1 MFRDVLLQSE
11 SYTRTDMLYLTKGG
25 FWLSVA
31 RIVGMATSLLLAVA
45 MANLLTPQVYGTYRF
60 VLAGAGIIGAFSL
73 FGMGTA
79 VTRAVAQGYE
89 GVLRAGRKEML
100 RWGIFIALMSF
111 GAALYYFL
119 NGNIEL
125 ATSFAIVGI
134 FHPLFSSFLL
144 YGSFIA
150 GKKDFKTQAIYSSVQ
165 NAIPAALLA
174 GTVFFTNSPVLV
186 VLAYFASQAGIAF
199 VLYVATLRVFRP
211 NDSVDAHTL
220 RYGKHLSL
228 MGIIGKVAENLD
240 KVLVFHYVGAVE
252 LAIYAFA
259 LTPITHLKMLND
271 IPAQLAFPKLSERP
285 IPELRRTLPRKVL
298 LLSAGM
304 ALIAL
309 MYAMSA
315 PYIFQLIFPQYISSV
330 FFTQVLAFTLIPAPF
345 ILFNQV
351 LVAHMK
357 KRELYIS
364 RIALPVLKIGLLL
377 ILLPLFGIW
386 GAVSAIIIT
395 QIASMILY
403 GLQLWRAA

>member
-1 MFRDVLLQSE
+1 
-11 SYTRTDMLYLTKGG
+11 
-25 FWLSVA
+25 
-31 RIVGMATSLLLAVA
+31 
-45 MANLLTPQVYGTYRF
+45 
-60 VLAGAGIIGAFSL
+60 
-73 FGMGTA
+73 
-79 VTRAVAQGYE
+79 
-89 GVLRAGRKEML
+89 
-100 RWGIFIALMSF
+100 
-111 GAALYYFL
+111 
-119 NGNIEL
+119 
-125 ATSFAIVGI
+125 
-134 FHPLFSSFLL
+134 
-144 YGSFIA
+144 
-150 GKKDFKTQAIYSSVQ
+150 
-165 NAIPAALLA
+165 
-174 GTVFFTNSPVLV
+174 
-186 VLAYFASQAGIAF
+186 
-199 VLYVATLRVFRP
+199 
-211 NDSVDAHTL
+211 
-220 RYGKHLSL
+220 
-228 MGIIGKVAENLD
+228 
-240 KVLVFHYVGAVE
+240 
-252 LAIYAFA
+252 
-259 LTPITHLKMLND
+259 MLND